1 MFKLQTKTDW
11 KYFKIEVF
19 FFIFICYLGS
29 IISDIEYSFYEKDNA
44 WEFINALEYRL
55 VIGTY
60 IFLFYGIYYWVFLKG
75 YVFKKQTIPIV
86 ISIICFII
94 LSHIYDKFIMNWS
107 ITKLPFVSAELKAR
121 ALKDFSRPS
130 LYFIISYTLNRIL
143 FTIIGFAFLI
153 RSLQQDEQLKVLKE
167 QQLMAELTYLK
178 AQLQPH
184 FFFNTLNNIYA
195 LALKQD
201 KNTAPL
207 VAKLSEMMRYIL
219 YQSDQKMVLLK
230 DEVEFIRNYVAV
242 ENIRYRSAITV
253 NLDVQG
259 IDEHSTISPLLLLP
273 FIENAFKHGVAE
285 EVSTGFVTIV
295 IWKNEDELTMEVSNS
310 VAPQEEAKTGGLGL
324 VNVEKRLKILYPEK
338 YQLLIQND
346 GKIYQVSLTLAMK

>member
-1 MFKLQTKTDW
+1 MFKLKTKTDW

-19 FFIFICYLGS
+19 FFIFICYLSS
-29 IISDIEYSFYEKDNA
+29 IISDIEYNFYEEHNA
-44 WEFINALEYRL
+44 WNFVHALEYRL

-60 IFLFYGIYYWVFLKG
+60 TILFYGIYYWIFLKG
-75 YVFKKQTIPIV
+75 YVFKKQTIQIV
-86 ISIICFII
+86 ISIAFFII
-94 LSHIYDKFIMNWS
+94 LSHLYDKFVMNWS

-121 ALKDFSRPS
+121 AFKDFSRPT

-153 RSLQQDEQLKVLKE
+153 RSLQQDEQLKILKE
-167 QQLMAELTYLK
+167 QQLMAELSYLK

-201 KNTAPL
+201 MDTAPL

-219 YQSDQKMVLLK
+219 YQSDQKTVLLK
-230 DEVEFIRNYVAV
+230 DEIAFIQNYVSV
-242 ENIRYRSAITV
+242 ENIRYRSTITI
-253 NLDVQG
+253 NLEIQG
-259 IDEHSTISPLLLLP
+259 IDERSTISPLLLLP

-285 EVSTGFVTIV
+285 EVSIGFVTIV
-295 IWKNEDELTMEVSNS
+295 ICKSEDELMMEVSNS
-310 VAPQEEAKTGGLGL
+310 IALQKEPKSGGIGL
-324 VNVEKRLKILYPEK
+324 TNVEKRLNILYPDQ
-338 YQLLIQND
+338 YQLAIQND

>member
-19 FFIFICYLGS
+19 FFIFICYLGP
-29 IISDIEYSFYEKDNA
+29 IISDLEYSYYEEHNIFNFVA
-44 WEFINALEYRL
+44 GLEARL
-55 VIGTY
+55 VWGT
-60 IFLFYGIYYWVFLKG
+60 FSFVFYASYYWCFLKRF
-75 YVFKKQTIPIV
+75 VFKRQLLYILLSIV
-86 ISIICFII
+86 AFIV
-94 LSHIYDKFIMNWS
+94 LSHLYNKYVMNLGTS
-107 ITKLPFVSAELKAR
+107 KMSFLSNELRAR
-121 ALKDFSRPS
+121 ALKDYNKTK
-130 LYFIISYTLNRIL
+130 LLFIISYTLNRIV
-143 FTIIGFAFLI
+143 FTIIGFTFLI
-153 RSLQQDEQLKVLKE
+153 RSLQQDEQLKILKE

-207 VAKLSEMMRYIL
+207 VVKLSEMMRYIL
-219 YQSDQKMVLLK
+219 YQSDQKKVLLK
-230 DEVEFIRNYVAV
+230 DEVAFIRNYVAV
-242 ENIRYRSAITV
+242 ENIRYRSAIAID
-253 NLDVQG
+253 LDVQG

-295 IWKNEDELTMEVSNS
+295 ICKNEDELMMEVSNS
-310 VAPQEEAKTGGLGL
+310 IALQEEAKTGGIGL

-346 GKIYQVSLTLAMK
+346 GKNYQVSLTLAMK